1 MRQACLADKALADFH
16 RKLDDHFVTVET
28 LRVSC
33 ADLKDSCLD
42 LRATATAMCANVSA
56 TTSDLASLIVLMGR
70 MHERV
75 STLEAASA
83 KNTTDVASAMSALAG
98 NAAGHNRTAAA
109 VAGISAT
116 VTGTVDDLV
125 GRHIGALKSDVSSLG
140 QDVHALCTLLASMH
154 GKPPP
159 PAAPPDGA
167 PAADGTTH
175 P

>member
-1 MRQACLADKALADFH
+1 
-16 RKLDDHFVTVET
+16 
-28 LRVSC
+28 
-33 ADLKDSCLD
+33 
-42 LRATATAMCANVSA
+42 
-56 TTSDLASLIVLMGR
+56 MGR
-70 MHERV
+70 THERV

-83 KNTTDVASAMSALAG
+83 KNMADVAATMAALAG
-98 NAAGHNRTAAA
+98 NEASHNRTAEA

-140 QDVHALCTLLASMH
+140 QDVHALCTLLATMH

-167 PAADGTTH
+167 PAAGGTTPH
-175 P
+175 HKVNFIHADANAMPPPVPCRQG